1 MLLRHK
7 KTQGEDQNWCVILSP
22 IPSEIDR
29 KKVAQKISGG
39 FALSLDEALDLV
51 SNTPII
57 ILDNLT
63 RDIAS
68 KVKDYFR
75 AAGAETILTNDVF
88 QKRKCYRTVWPEPPS
103 LAFLQDWNPAET
115 SREDHQVLHPE
126 EALNE
131 IRTLAGKE
139 KSVPQPPVQPAL
151 SSIPFM
157 NRTEREQLAEEADRW
172 RRECMKMREE
182 AKDLREQLEKAQKE
196 NSFQSFT
203 PQEDPEWLEEKEKEI
218 KEAQHLL
225 EHANEKYEILRQEYA
240 SARHLYEEKITS
252 LVQDTE
258 AGKRKVAELS
268 DELHLTQRER
278 QAAQERLVQKEKEWQ
293 LVTEQEVKAKQ
304 AADQKFAAR
313 MEEIS
318 KLNFQLRE
326 SQEKTLMFQRTKE
339 ELEQTVNTQAEQI
352 LHWRDQFDRISAKM
366 NGMAQELHNEKTL
379 REALEIRQRELEKHH
394 ARLSQ
399 EMEEKNRSIKDWEVK
414 FLETERQLTQLR
426 EAYEGQEKALQHQ
439 LKQVELRDRDLDA
452 ARRQVR
458 DLNSQ
463 IEHRETIQKRTAL
476 ANQLVEKEAALKK
489 LVQDQHAIETEI
501 RSREEAM
508 RAILSQ
514 QESVEKEII
523 EAKQTQRHLA
533 ELAKREQ
540 KGRRPGAPLESP
552 SFDDTQND

>member
-7 KTQGEDQNWCVILSP
+7 KPQGEDQNWCVILSP

-39 FALSLDEALDLV
+39 FSLSLDEAVDLV

-63 RDIAS
+63 REIAA
-68 KVKDYFR
+68 KVKEYFR
-75 AAGAETILTNDVF
+75 AAGAETVLTNDVF

-103 LAFLQDWNPAET
+103 LAFLQNWSPAEP
-115 SREDHQVLHPE
+115 SKDDHQELHPE

-139 KSVPQPPVQPAL
+139 KPAAVPSL
-151 SSIPFM
+151 TSIPFM

-172 RRECMKMREE
+172 RRECMKMRQE
-182 AKDLREQLEKAQKE
+182 AKELHEQLEKAQKE
-196 NSFQSFT
+196 NSFQTFT

-218 KEAQHLL
+218 KDAQHLL

-240 SARHLYEEKITS
+240 NARHLYEEKITA
-252 LVQDTE
+252 LIQDTE
-258 AGKRKVAELS
+258 AGKRRIAELT
-268 DELHLTQRER
+268 DEIQLTQKDL
-278 QAAQERLVQKEKEWQ
+278 QTAQDRMNQKEKEWQ
-293 LVTEQEVKAKQ
+293 LIQAQELKTRHSQDEKL
-304 AADQKFAAR
+304 AASL
-313 MEEIS
+313 EEVS
-318 KLNFQLRE
+318 KLNFQYRE
-326 SQEKTLMFQRTKE
+326 AQERTLMFQRAKE
-339 ELEQTVNTQAEQI
+339 EFEQTVNTQSEQI
-352 LHWRDQFDRISAKM
+352 LHWRDQHDRLSSKM
-366 NGMAQELHNEKTL
+366 AGLMQELHNEKTL
-379 REALEIRQRELEKHH
+379 REALEIRQRELEKNY

-399 EMEEKNRSIKDWEVK
+399 EQEEKNRSIKDWEVK
-414 FLETERQLTQLR
+414 FLDTDRQLIQLK
-426 EAYEGQEKALQHQ
+426 EAFENQEKVLQHH
-439 LKQVELRDRDLDA
+439 LKQMEARSLELEA

-489 LVQDQHAIETEI
+489 LVQDQHVIETEI

-508 RAILSQ
+508 RAILTQ
-514 QESVEKEII
+514 QEAVEKEII

-540 KGRRPGAPLESP
+540 KGRRPGAPLETAP
-552 SFDDTQND
+552 HEDAE